1 MIGEGDS
8 MHNCIKSYLSNDGR
22 CACSLSYQ
30 SINEALD
37 LGHDICAM
45 MSERVVVEECLGC
58 VNCSD
63 GVWCA

>member
-1 MIGEGDS
+1 MIGQGDS
-8 MHNCIKSYLSNDGR
+8 MHDRIIPYLSNEGR

-30 SINEALD
+30 SFNDARD

-45 MSERVVVEECLGC
+45 MSERVVVEEYLGS

-63 GVWCA
+63 GVTCA